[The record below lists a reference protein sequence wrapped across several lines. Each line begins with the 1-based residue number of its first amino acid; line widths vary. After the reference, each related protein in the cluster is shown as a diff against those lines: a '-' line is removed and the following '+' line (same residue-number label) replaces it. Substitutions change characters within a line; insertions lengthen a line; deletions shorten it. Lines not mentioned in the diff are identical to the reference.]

1 MCRLM
6 LLRQD
11 CFAVVAP
18 FPNNPRPLSQ
28 FDVRRDFSLDGD
40 GLVWYARPQL
50 FFSCTLCRAG
60 EHDDPRRYT
69 TVDLVFFTAF
79 EPITLTPDSVMQ
91 RNGVPMLYEAAPGQ
105 VPTLYLAEV
114 ERMLGRVPM
123 IPCFLEGQSVNTIPH
138 SYRGRDLGGATA
150 DSSPGKGNGAT
161 LWEVQLWMWRYGR
174 SLPRNVTI
182 AEAAA
187 RRAERLHDQRKR
199 AAATRKRRREEA
211 AERRRAGA
219 QQAERAAAAADSSLE
234 SGSDD

>member
-1 MCRLM
+1 MCWLM
-6 LLRQD
+6 LWRQD

-18 FPNNPRPLSQ
+18 FPNNPQPLSQ
-28 FDVRRDFSLDGD
+28 FDVQEDFSLAGD

-50 FFSCTLCRAG
+50 FFSCTLCRAV
-60 EHDDPRRYT
+60 EHDDPRRHA
-69 TVDLVFFTAF
+69 TVDLVFFTTF

-91 RNGVPMLYEAAPGQ
+91 RNEVPMLYEAARDQ
-105 VPTLYLAEV
+105 IPTLYLAEV

-138 SYRGRDLGGATA
+138 SYRGRDLSGATA

-174 SLPRNVTI
+174 SLPRTVTI

-187 RRAERLHDQRKR
+187 RRAERLKEARMR
-199 AAATRKRRREEA
+199 ASATKKRRRQQA
-211 AERRRAGA
+211 AERRRAAA
-219 QQAERAAAAADSSLE
+219 QEGAAAAVDSSSE
-234 SGSDD
+234 SGSDY